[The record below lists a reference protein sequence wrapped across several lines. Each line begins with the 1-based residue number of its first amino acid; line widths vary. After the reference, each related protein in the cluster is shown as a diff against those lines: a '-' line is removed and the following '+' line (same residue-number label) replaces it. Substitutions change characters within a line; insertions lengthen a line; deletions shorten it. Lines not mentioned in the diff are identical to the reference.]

1 MTFIKQVTRRA
12 AIAAVAV
19 TTGLGLLGASAHA
32 DYPEEPIKII
42 VPTQAG
48 GGMDSV
54 ARILQR
60 YFESSNALGQKV
72 VVVNM
77 DGAGGTIGTRAVH
90 DADPDGYTI
99 GLWHEGL
106 ITSAVMGVTDYDHTD
121 FTILGITGYSEIG
134 LGTAADGKI
143 ADFKDLIAKAKA
155 APDTILVATN
165 VGLAVH
171 FVPLMMQ
178 EKAGI
183 TLHYVQVG
191 GGAKRF
197 PSVVGGHTDVAI
209 FAVSEFLQWK
219 DAGLKPLVIFS
230 EARMPELPDVPTARE
245 MGIDLVANGMRIW
258 MAPKGIPDAART
270 KLTALL
276 KAAVESDAGKQA
288 FIDAGFRPVF
298 IGPEETVKILDGW
311 AANAKPLV
319 ATAKQLK

>member
-1 MTFIKQVTRRA
+1 MRDWIRPLA
-12 AIAAVAV
+12 ALALAALPA
-19 TTGLGLLGASAHA
+19 LAFAQ
-32 DYPEEPIKII
+32 DYPSKPVRVI
-42 VPTQAG
+42 VPTNAG
-48 GGMDSV
+48 GSVDSV
-54 ARILQR
+54 ARIIQR
-60 YFESSNALGQKV
+60 YADEDADFGQKLA
-72 VVVNM
+72 VVNM

-106 ITSAVMGVTDYDHTD
+106 ITSAVMGVTDYDASD

-134 LGTAADGKI
+134 LGTGVDNDIKS
-143 ADFKDLIAKAKA
+143 FEELIEKAKA
-155 APDTILVATN
+155 APDTVLVATN

-209 FAVSEFLQWK
+209 FAVSEFIQWK

-230 EARMPELPDVPTARE
+230 DERIPELPDVPTAKE

-258 MAPKGIPDAART
+258 IAPKGIPEEAVT
-270 KLTALL
+270 KLSALL
-276 KAAVESDAGKQA
+276 KAAVESPSGKQA
-288 FIDAGFRPVF
+288 FIDAGFRPAF
-298 IGPEETVKILDGW
+298 IGPEETVKILAGW
-311 AANAKPLV
+311 DADARPLV
-319 ATAKQLK
+319 ETAKQLQ

>member
-1 MTFIKQVTRRA
+1 MRLLTTMLA
-12 AIAAVAV
+12 AATLVA
-19 TTGLGLLGASAHA
+19 LPALAQAE
-32 DYPEEPIKII
+32 DYPNKPVRAI
-42 VPTQAG
+42 VPTNAG
-48 GGMDSV
+48 GSVDSV
-54 ARILQR
+54 ARIIQR
-60 YFESSNALGQKV
+60 YADTDADFGQKIA
-72 VVVNM
+72 VVNM

-90 DADPDGYTI
+90 DAEPDGYTI

-106 ITSAVMGVTDYDHTD
+106 ITSAVMGVTDFDHAN

-134 LGTAADGKI
+134 LGTAADGPI
-143 ADFKDLIAKAKA
+143 SDFTDLLAKAKA
-155 APDTILVATN
+155 SPDSVSVATN

-183 TLHYVQVG
+183 KLHYVQVG

-197 PSVVGGHTDVAI
+197 PSVAGKHTDVAI
-209 FAVSEFLQWK
+209 FAVSEFIQWK

-230 EARMPELPDVPTARE
+230 DERMPELPDVPTAKE

-258 MAPKGIPDAART
+258 IAPKGIPDDAKT

-276 KAAVESDAGKQA
+276 KTAVESPEGKQA

-298 IGPEETVKILDGW
+298 IGPQETVAILDGW
-311 AANAKPLV
+311 DANARPLV
-319 ATAKQLK
+319 ETAKQLK